1 MTRFWTRL
9 VVVLTVITG
18 VNYIAWRWA
27 AGAVAIAWPVPS
39 PATA

>member
-18 VNYIAWRWA
+18 VNIFRDSSISTL
-27 AGAVAIAWPVPS
+27 AGML
-39 PATA
+39 TE